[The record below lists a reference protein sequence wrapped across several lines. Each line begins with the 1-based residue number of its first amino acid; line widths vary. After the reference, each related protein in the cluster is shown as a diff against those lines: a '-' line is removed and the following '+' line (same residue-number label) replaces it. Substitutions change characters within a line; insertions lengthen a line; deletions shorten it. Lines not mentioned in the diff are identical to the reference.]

1 MKKLILSM
9 SFVIGLI
16 SPAFSQDSGTAA
28 GLERWTGP
36 WAGLNVNSWN
46 QGSGTKGS
54 EYGIDLGY
62 NYGIGDSGLVI
73 GLELNQSSSKTRN
86 VANSTNSS
94 MSVSLV
100 GGYAMSETIF
110 GYVSAGRSTGHKGPT
125 YTGTYKGT
133 KTAIGLDYALTSTIS
148 IGADYSSTNYKSSA
162 LTTKKGFG
170 LNLRVGF

>member
-1 MKKLILSM
+1 MKKLMLSM
-9 SFVIGLI
+9 FFIIGLI

-36 WAGLNVNSWN
+36 WAGINANSWN
-46 QGSGTKGS
+46 QGIGTKGLD
-54 EYGIDLGY
+54 YGIDLGY

-73 GLELNQSSSKTRN
+73 GLELNKFNSKTKN

-110 GYVSAGRSTGHKGPT
+110 GYVSVGRSTDHKGPT
-125 YTGTYKGT
+125 YAGTYKGT
-133 KTAIGLDYALTSTIS
+133 KTAIGLDYALTSTVS
-148 IGADYSSTNYKSSA
+148 IGAEYSSTNYKNSV